1 MKLNQ
6 SNLIQNMI
14 HKKTNGL
21 SNFCWPCVPLGP
33 LKGNFLLS
41 ALAYLVFLLFSSLY
55 FCINRGTCAG
65 IWKRGRG
72 HNRSRSHPLRG
83 KIAHSQGNGWK
94 ITSSCDERKEF
105 RRWIVRNL
113 YVTTLI
119 LATLVSCH
127 SEELQLWLKLMI
139 FISSFFFFWY
149 IESHSG
155 WDPRVIS

>member
-55 FCINRGTCAG
+55 FCISRGTSAG
-65 IWKRGRG
+65 IWKSGRG

-105 RRWIVRNL
+105 RRWIGRSSGGNTHSCNGCELPPRRTQVMIKADDFFSSIFL
-113 YVTTLI
+113 
-119 LATLVSCH
+119 LVVY
-127 SEELQLWLKLMI
+127 WKAGV
-139 FISSFFFFWY
+139 W
-149 IESHSG
+149 
-155 WDPRVIS
+155 PT